1 MKMKKIFLLIIP
13 IIIITAVF
21 IKTSKTTVSHPDGAY
36 LFTGTAETTSVR
48 LSFKTSGR
56 IENIAFDEGDYIK
69 KDSLVATLDDTDEKL
84 GVSAAE
90 AGLQY
95 AEATLSEVLAGSR
108 KQEIRNA
115 KAALDMAEAGVK
127 KANAELE
134 QAKADKDR
142 FEALYT
148 ANGVSKRTY
157 ELYNTAYDKATQ
169 AYEEAKASKVKAK
182 ESLSLAIEGAR
193 NEAIEKA
200 KANVS
205 IYEQALEQAKQKLL
219 YTNLY
224 SPISGT
230 VLTRSAE
237 NGEFIQTG
245 YSVLTVA
252 DLSDM
257 WIRGYVSE
265 DYLGKIKLG
274 QKVIIKSDS
283 YPDKQYEGKIS
294 YISSEAEFT
303 PKTVQTYDERINFMY
318 MIKVT
323 VNNENRELKYGMPVE
338 GRIILEN

>member
-1 MKMKKIFLLIIP
+1 MKKIPLILIPILIIA
-13 IIIITAVF
+13 AVF
-21 IKTSKTTVSHPDGAY
+21 IKTTRTQTTHPDGAY
-36 LFTGTAETTSVR
+36 LFTGTAETTSIR

-56 IENIAFDEGDYIK
+56 INGIIYDEGDEIM
-69 KDSLVATLDDTDEKL
+69 KDALVATLDDADEKL

-90 AGLQY
+90 AGLSY
-95 AEATLSEVLAGSR
+95 AQATLSEVLAGSR

-115 KAALDMAEAGVK
+115 KAALDMADAGVK
-127 KANAELE
+127 KAEASLS
-134 QAKADKDR
+134 QAKSDNER
-142 FEALYT
+142 FKALYE

-157 ELYNTAYDKATQ
+157 ELYETAYETAQQ
-169 AYEEAKASKVKAK
+169 AYKEATAAKAKAA
-182 ESLSLAIEGAR
+182 ETLSLAVEGAR
-193 NEAIEKA
+193 SEEIEKA

-205 IYEQALEQAKQKLL
+205 IYEQTLEQAKQKLV
-219 YTNLY
+219 YTKLH
-224 SPISGT
+224 SPISGV

-245 YSVLTVA
+245 NTVLTVA
-252 DLSDM
+252 DLTDM

-265 DYLGKIKLG
+265 DYLGKVKLG
-274 QKVIIKSDS
+274 QKVMIKSDS
-283 YPDKQYEGKIS
+283 YPDKEYIGKVS

-323 VNNENRELKYGMPVE
+323 VDNTSKELKYGMPVE